1 MNETLFPPMKIH
13 GKPPIFP
20 IIDVHTHPTFEGKN
34 TEKQEIDEI
43 VEYGKSLGVERMV
56 VLGDVLLYGRLPD
69 ASQVREINNKTAELL
84 NWYPDYFIGFCF
96 LNPLLGESFVQEETE
111 RCIKDNG
118 FAGIKLEICNN
129 ARDDCMEPVMTQA
142 TALDVP
148 VLQHSADQTI
158 IQEREFHTDPADTAW
173 LGRQYPD
180 VTIIMAHL
188 TACGYRGVREIVDVE
203 NIWVDTSSYQPVAG
217 MVEYAVHHLGAHRV
231 LYGSDLVIRDL
242 PVQIGRVLSASISDS
257 EKQQILYSN
266 TAHILGISSE
276 NP

>member
-1 MNETLFPPMKIH
+1 MKETLLCPMKIH
-13 GKPPIFP
+13 TEPPFLP

-34 TEKQEIDEI
+34 TERHEVDEI
-43 VEYGKSLGVERMV
+43 VQYGKALGIERMV

-69 ASQVREINNKTAELL
+69 ASQVQEINDKTAELVS
-84 NWYPDYFIGFCF
+84 WYPDYFIGFCF
-96 LNPLLGESFVQEETE
+96 LNPLLGHAFVQEETG
-111 RCIKDNG
+111 RCILDNG
-118 FAGIKLEICNN
+118 FKGIKLEISNN
-129 ARDDCMEPVMTQA
+129 ARDKCMESVMSQA
-142 TALDVP
+142 KKLDVP

-180 VTIIMAHL
+180 VRIIMAHL
-188 TACGYRGVREIVDVE
+188 TACGYRGVREVVDVE

-242 PVQIGRVLSASISDS
+242 PVQIGRVLSAAISDQ

-266 TAHILGISSE
+266 AANLLRIQESR
-276 NP
+276 